1 MRNLISF
8 LIVFLMVSCKQEA
21 KHQVNVSYAGALK
34 NMMSGDI
41 SKKILIDTIS
51 DKTNLYALGAYED
64 LKGEIQ
70 IFNGVAL
77 NSKAIN
83 SQLTLNDSMN
93 VAASLLVYANVS
105 DWSESIS
112 ISFASKSALESLII
126 NTAIKSGLDIEKP
139 TPFLLEGDAFNIDWH
154 VIDWDKNDTVHTHKK
169 HQESGVNGT
178 INSRKISVLGFY
190 SNKHKAVFTHHST
203 TIHMHFKTE
212 DNLLAGHV
220 DEIATKGTIT
230 LKLPKK

>member
-1 MRNLISF
+1 M
-8 LIVFLMVSCKQEA
+8 
-21 KHQVNVSYAGALK
+21 
-34 NMMSGDI
+34 
-41 SKKILIDTIS
+41 
-51 DKTNLYALGAYED
+51 GAYED
-64 LKGEIQ
+64 LEGEIQ
-70 IFNGVAL
+70 IFNGVSL

-83 SQLTLNDSMN
+83 NQLTLNDSMN

-139 TPFLLEGDAFNIDWH
+139 IPFLLEGDAFNIDWH
-154 VIDWDKNDTVHTHKK
+154 VINWDKNDTVHTHKK

-178 INSRKISVLGFY
+178 VNNRKISVLGFY

-220 DEIATKGTIT
+220 DEIATKGTIN

>member
-1 MRNLISF
+1 MIS
-8 LIVFLMVSCKQEA
+8 CTQEA
-21 KHQVNVSYAGALK
+21 KHQVNVFHAGALK

-41 SKKILIDTIS
+41 SKQILTDTIS
-51 DKTNLYALGAYED
+51 DKTNLYALGAHED
-64 LKGEIQ
+64 LEGEIQ

-77 NSKAIN
+77 NSKAVD

-112 ISFASKSALESLII
+112 ISFASKSAFESLII

-139 TPFLLEGDAFNIDWH
+139 IPFLLEGDAFSIDWH
-154 VIDWDKNDTVHTHKK
+154 VINWDKNDTVHTHKK

-178 INSRKISVLGFY
+178 INNRKISVLGFY

-220 DEIATKGTIT
+220 DKIATKGTVT